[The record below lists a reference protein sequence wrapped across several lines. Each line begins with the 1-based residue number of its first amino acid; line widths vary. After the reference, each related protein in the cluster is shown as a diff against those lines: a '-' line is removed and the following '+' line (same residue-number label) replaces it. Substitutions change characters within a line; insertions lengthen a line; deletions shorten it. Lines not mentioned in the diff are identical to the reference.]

1 MPTRSVGT
9 IVFLRTP
16 IVPHAPAWEC
26 ISGRSASNLDQ
37 RCGEVCDAE
46 RQNGMPTRSV
56 GTIINRKKGQV
67 SLPGPSCFA
76 ARCQSI
82 ALAILACSSAWY
94 DERTSGPEATFLKPI
109 L

>member
-16 IVPHAPAWEC
+16 IVPQAPAWEC

-46 RQNGMPTRSV
+46 RPERRANAERRHDNQPQKRARYRYLALLVLRLAVRASLWRSWLARRR
-56 GTIINRKKGQV
+56 GTT
-67 SLPGPSCFA
+67 
-76 ARCQSI
+76 
-82 ALAILACSSAWY
+82 SAPA
-94 DERTSGPEATFLKPI
+94 DLRRRF
-109 L
+109 

>member
-46 RQNGMPTRSV
+46 RHERHANAERRHDNQPQKRPGIATWPFLFCGSLSEHRFGDPGLLV
-56 GTIINRKKGQV
+56 GVVRRAHQR
-67 SLPGPSCFA
+67 A
-76 ARCQSI
+76 
-82 ALAILACSSAWY
+82 
-94 DERTSGPEATFLKPI
+94 
-109 L
+109 

>member
-46 RQNGMPTRSV
+46 RHELHANAERRHDSVLTDAYRSSRSGVGMHFRTLCVQSRPKMRRSV
-56 GTIINRKKGQV
+56 
-67 SLPGPSCFA
+67 
-76 ARCQSI
+76 
-82 ALAILACSSAWY
+82 
-94 DERTSGPEATFLKPI
+94 
-109 L
+109 